1 MSIFRRIARR
11 IRPPSIEASI
21 KVPEKEAEFTVKTPI
36 TVLEALR
43 KNNIDIDH
51 FCGGICSCG
60 TCIIQID
67 GKVSSIQSRE
77 KLVLGYS
84 RLETHRLACQV
95 KILGDVT
102 IRLP

>member
-1 MSIFRRIARR
+1 MSILQRIANK
-11 IRPPSIEASI
+11 IRPRSIDAKI
-21 KVPEKEAEFTVKTPI
+21 TLPEKNVEFTVRTPI

-43 KNNIDIDH
+43 SNNIDIDH

-60 TCIIQID
+60 TCIVQVD
-67 GKVSSIQSRE
+67 GQLSSIHSRE

-84 RLETHRLACQV
+84 RVETHRLACQA